1 MVPLI
6 KYGNITLT
14 IITIPLPLS
23 SKTSWGHRSGEIPL
37 NDLLCFSFVCCPEKV
52 IELIDRPVVCL
63 FGTRVSGT
71 RPNVVT

>member
-37 NDLLCFSFVCCPEKV
+37 CFSFVCCPEKV
-52 IELIDRPVVCL
+52 SELIDRPVVCL
-63 FGTRVSGT
+63 SGTRVSGT